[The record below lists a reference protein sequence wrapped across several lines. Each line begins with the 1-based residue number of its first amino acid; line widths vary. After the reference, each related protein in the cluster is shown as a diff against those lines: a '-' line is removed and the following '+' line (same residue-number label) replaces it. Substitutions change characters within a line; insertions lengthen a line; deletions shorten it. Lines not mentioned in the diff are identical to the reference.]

1 MNEIKEDFELAKKAM
16 LNAYD
21 PYSNFKVGAVL
32 TTKSG
37 KKYTGCNVANDG
49 IQSICAERVAFV
61 KAISEGETEFVRIV
75 VVGGKDNEHLQETLP
90 CGYCRQFMSEF
101 TKEDFK
107 VHTLKNDVIKEY
119 SIKELLPY
127 GFVM

>member
-16 LNAYD
+16 LNAHD
-21 PYSNFKVGAVL
+21 PYSDFKVGAVL
-32 TTKSG
+32 TTKNG
-37 KKYTGCNVANDG
+37 KKYTGCNIANQG

-61 KAISEGETEFVRIV
+61 KAISEGESDFLRIV
-75 VVGGKDNEHLQETLP
+75 IVGGKDSQHLQETLP

-107 VHTLKNDVIKEY
+107 IYTLGEDSIKEY